1 MIGISQYLKLARVDH
16 WIKNTF
22 ILPGAILAVATE
34 QAGNGYLSNL
44 RLLVYA
50 FLGTCLLSSANYT
63 INEFLD
69 RDFDALH
76 PVKQMRTAVKYSLS
90 KFLVALQYCAFV
102 GVGLLLLVQI
112 NQETLIAGCL
122 LILMGIFYN
131 VKPIRL
137 KDRRGLDVVSES
149 VNNPLRLAIGWYST
163 NPFHSVPV
171 SLLISFMGAGIF
183 LMALK
188 RYTEKQILGAEAG
201 KYRLSL
207 ESWSSTELLAYAL
220 SGGFYG
226 TTFLGIFLMKWKPEY
241 LLVLPLIINLFTAYF
256 RIGFSLNQV
265 SYMPEKI
272 YQNKQLILR
281 VAAVVALSILLSF
294 IQIPV
299 LHRISEIIRVS

>member
-1 MIGISQYLKLARVDH
+1 MIGISQYLKMARVDH

-22 ILPGAILAVATE
+22 ILPGAILAIAT
-34 QAGNGYLSNL
+34 QQTDNGFLTNL
-44 RLLVYA
+44 RLLSYA

-76 PVKQMRTAVKYSLS
+76 PVKHVRMAVKFSLN
-90 KFLVALQYCAFV
+90 KYFVTLQYGGFAV
-102 GVGLLLLVQI
+102 LGLLLLAQI
-112 NQETLIAGCL
+112 NHETLIAGSSL
-122 LILMGIFYN
+122 LVMGIFYN

-137 KDRRGLDVVSES
+137 KDRRGLDVLSES
-149 VNNPLRLAIGWYST
+149 INNPLRLVVGWYST
-163 NPFHSVPV
+163 NPIHSVPI

-188 RYTEKQILGAEAG
+188 RYTEKQILGSDAG
-201 KYRLSL
+201 KYRPSL

-226 TTFLGIFLMKWKPEY
+226 TTFLGIFLMKWKPEL
-241 LLVLPLIINLFTAYF
+241 LLVLPVIINLFTSYF

-265 SYMPEKI
+265 SFMPEKI
-272 YQNKQLILR
+272 YRSKQLILR
-281 VAAVVALSILLSF
+281 VVIVVALSFLLSF

-299 LHRISEIIRVS
+299 LHKISEIIRVS

>member
-1 MIGISQYLKLARVDH
+1 MVGINQYLKLARVDH

-22 ILPGAILAVATE
+22 ILPGVILAVATE
-34 QAGNGYLSNL
+34 QAGRGYLGNL

-76 PVKQMRTAVKYSLS
+76 PVKHMRTAVKYSLN
-90 KFLVALQYCAFV
+90 KFLVALQYCAFG

-112 NQETLIAGCL
+112 NQETLFAGCL
-122 LILMGIFYN
+122 LVFMGIFYN

-163 NPFHSVPV
+163 NPSHSVPV

-183 LMALK
+183 LMSLK
-188 RYTEKQILGAEAG
+188 RYSEKQLLGAEAG
-201 KYRLSL
+201 RYRLSL

-220 SGGFYG
+220 TGGFYG
-226 TTFLGIFLMKWKPEY
+226 TTFLGVFLMKWKPEY
-241 LLVLPLIINLFTAYF
+241 LLVLPLIINLFVAYF

-272 YQNKQLILR
+272 YQSKQLILR
-281 VAAVVALSILLSF
+281 VAAVIALSLLLSF
-294 IQIPV
+294 IRIPV
-299 LHRISEIIRVS
+299 LHQISEIIRVS

>member
-1 MIGISQYLKLARVDH
+1 MIGIRNYLKLARVDH

-22 ILPGAILAVATE
+22 ILPGAILAIATE
-34 QAGNGYLSNL
+34 QTGNGYLTNL
-44 RLLVYA
+44 RLLFYA

-76 PVKQMRTAVKYSLS
+76 PVKHMRTAVNYSLNRYI
-90 KFLVALQYCAFV
+90 VALQYCAFG

-122 LILMGIFYN
+122 LVLMGIFYN

-163 NPFHSVPV
+163 NPFHSVPI

-188 RYTEKQILGAEAG
+188 RYTEKQILGTEAG
-201 KYRLSL
+201 KYRPSL

-241 LLVLPLIINLFTAYF
+241 LLVLPVIINLFAAYF

-265 SYMPEKI
+265 SFMPEKI
-272 YQNKQLILR
+272 YRSKQLIFR
-281 VAAVVALSILLSF
+281 VVVVVALSFLLSF

-299 LHRISEIIRVS
+299 LHQISEIIRVS